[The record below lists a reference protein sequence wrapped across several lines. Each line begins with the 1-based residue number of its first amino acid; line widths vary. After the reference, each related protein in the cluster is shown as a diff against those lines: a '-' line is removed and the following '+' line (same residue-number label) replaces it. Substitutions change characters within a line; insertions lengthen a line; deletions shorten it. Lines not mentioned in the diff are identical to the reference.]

1 MTPTRKLKRLQ
12 RVYLKEARRRLNFF
26 MVTEKS
32 TEFELGDYNLSLRQV
47 EELHEDILSVALTES
62 GVSSPDFYALVR
74 ETWPWMRL
82 VIGNKWWA
90 KNVSMRKMVSEILDT
105 ENSSTGNNASP
116 RNDNAEKG
124 SRDYGSIAEDWNF

>member
-1 MTPTRKLKRLQ
+1 MAPTRKLKRLQ

-82 VIGNKWWA
+82 AIGNKWWA

-105 ENSSTGNNASP
+105 ENS
-116 RNDNAEKG
+116 
-124 SRDYGSIAEDWNF
+124 